1 MNTKAMDINKL
12 LVEFYERFS
21 AWEHHIVEGSGL
33 PLPMMH
39 TLELLGLYGPMR
51 MTDLAEKLCISTGTL
66 TVRVDKLAS
75 DGLVDRIANPQDR
88 RSLLISLTK
97 HGHQLFKEHD
107 LAHLEMTQTL
117 TGDLSADDKAT
128 LQRLLGLLTEKFDT
142 LT

>member
-1 MNTKAMDINKL
+1 MSTKEMDINKL

-75 DGLVDRIANPQDR
+75 DGLVERIANPQDR
-88 RSLLISLTK
+88 RSLLISLTSQ
-97 HGHQLFKEHD
+97 GLEIFKEHD
-107 LAHLEMTQTL
+107 RAHLDMTAKL
-117 TGDLSADDKAT
+117 TSNLSADDKAT
-128 LQRLLGLLTEKFDT
+128 LQRLLGQLTEQFDT
-142 LT
+142 LA